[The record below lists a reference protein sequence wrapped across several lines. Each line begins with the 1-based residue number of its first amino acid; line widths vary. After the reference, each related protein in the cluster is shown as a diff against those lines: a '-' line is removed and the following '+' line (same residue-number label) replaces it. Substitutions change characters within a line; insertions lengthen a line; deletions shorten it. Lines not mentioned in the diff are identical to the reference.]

1 MQWFTIVTGVLT
13 LLAIPSLCG
22 LLWKDLYTRKKENS
36 EAAKQE
42 REKKNLEKIR
52 EVIKEENEPLRKEM
66 SNLTELTNKMKESDV
81 TLLRDRMQCSL
92 NYCKKQG
99 YRSTSDYS
107 NWMELLNAY
116 KALGG
121 NHFKEYVNSWKQE
134 MEDLPTKDQYI
145 AEKERTRTKKNS
157 K

>member
-52 EVIKEENEPLRKEM
+52 EVIKEENEPLRKEI
-66 SNLTELTNKMKESDV
+66 SNLTDLTNKMKESDV

-99 YRSTSDYS
+99 YRSTSDYA

-116 KALGG
+116 KELGG
-121 NHFKEYVNSWKQE
+121 NHFKEYVNSWKQD
-134 MEDLPTKDQYI
+134 MEDLPTKEQHI
-145 AEKERTRTKKNS
+145 ADKARTQTKKNS

>member
-22 LLWKDLYTRKKENS
+22 LLWKDLYARKKENS

-42 REKKNLEKIR
+42 REKRNLEKIR
-52 EVIKEENEPLRKEM
+52 EVIKEENESLRKEM
-66 SNLTELTNKMKESDV
+66 SDLTVLTSRMKEGDV

-99 YRSTSDYS
+99 YRSTSDYA
-107 NWMELLNAY
+107 NWKELLNSY
-116 KALGG
+116 RALGG
-121 NHFKEYVNSWKQE
+121 NHFKEYVNSWQQE
-134 MEDLPTKDQYI
+134 MENLPTKEQYM
-145 AEKERTRTKKNS
+145 AEKARTIKNN

>member
-52 EVIKEENEPLRKEM
+52 EVIKEENEPLRKEI

-99 YRSTSDYS
+99 YHSTSDYA
-107 NWMELLNAY
+107 NWMELLSAY
-116 KALGG
+116 RELGG
-121 NHFKEYVNSWKQE
+121 NHFKEYVNSWKQD
-134 MEDLPTKDQYI
+134 MEDLPTKEQY
-145 AEKERTRTKKNS
+145 AADKGRAQTKKNS

>member
-36 EAAKQE
+36 EVAKQE

-52 EVIKEENEPLRKEM
+52 EVIKEENEPLRKEI
-66 SNLTELTNKMKESDV
+66 SNLTELTNKMQKSDV

-99 YRSTSDYS
+99 YRSTSDYA
-107 NWMELLNAY
+107 NWMEILNAY
-116 KALGG
+116 KELGG
-121 NHFKEYVNSWKQE
+121 NHFKEYVNSWKQD
-134 MEDLPTKDQYI
+134 MEDLPTKEQYL
-145 AEKERTRTKKNS
+145 AEKARTKTKKNN

>member
-36 EAAKQE
+36 EVAKQE

-52 EVIKEENEPLRKEM
+52 EVIKEENEPLRKEI
-66 SNLTELTNKMKESDV
+66 SNLTELTNKMQKSDV

-99 YRSTSDYS
+99 YRSTSDYA
-107 NWMELLNAY
+107 NWMEILNAY
-116 KALGG
+116 KELGG
-121 NHFKEYVNSWKQE
+121 NHFKEYVNSWKQD
-134 MEDLPTKDQYI
+134 MEDLPTKEQYL
-145 AEKERTRTKKNS
+145 AEKARTQTKRNNK
-157 K
+157 

>member
-36 EAAKQE
+36 ETAKQE

-52 EVIKEENEPLRKEM
+52 EVVKEENEPLRKEI

-99 YRSTSDYS
+99 YRSTSDYA
-107 NWMELLNAY
+107 NWVELLNAY
-116 KALGG
+116 KELGG
-121 NHFKEYVNSWKQE
+121 NHFKEYVNSWKQD
-134 MEDLPTKDQYI
+134 MEDLPTKEQYL
-145 AEKERTRTKKNS
+145 AEKARTQTKRNNK
-157 K
+157 